1 MKTAVHHL
9 DTFIGIHHRTIFIGV
24 LFLGFFLRFI
34 HFGTSVNNPLSYQLS
49 PDEDYYFQFASHI
62 ADSIA
67 GLELGHPEE
76 YFFMDPLYG
85 YFMGVLFGFMGKQ
98 VIPMFFFQ
106 MIVDLSTG
114 YFIYK
119 IAAII
124 ANRRLALLGMLL
136 YFMLPLSIMFSA
148 TLLKVTFVT
157 WFIAFWLWL
166 SLMVL
171 STRRLLVWFAYG
183 VFLGLGVALRSNLLL
198 MGVGS
203 LGVIIGQRFLNAQ
216 RVEGRMR
223 FEFLKPFICLLFGFA
238 IVLVMLLAR
247 NTKYIDHISITP
259 FNSGVVL
266 HQVYN
271 AQNTSAQ
278 FYVPS
283 FVSIRHP
290 VYIMKAYWHEAEQRS
305 ERVLSASEM
314 NQFWIQE
321 AKAFIF
327 AQPLLVLENAAKKM
341 ALFFARRSIADG
353 RSLEEEKMFSRLLG
367 FLPNFTFLLAAFGLV
382 GIISARVPITTKLLL
397 LLPIVTSAA
406 IFSGVFAIERFR
418 FAVTPVLAIG
428 TVLGLGECLRRTIY
442 FKCSYLLAGVIL
454 LTMGFMAERSIPAH
468 EIKWQNIA
476 WGYLKSGQL
485 EQAQEIATH
494 RLDKPADALAG
505 MEVLGYLANIKGDY
519 NEGISW
525 YKKAIAMKADSDVN
539 YYNLSVAFEKLGR
552 IQEALNAMDKAIQ
565 LNSSEHYERRRLKLR
580 EQLKARRQ

>member
-1 MKTAVHHL
+1 MNTAVHHL

-34 HFGTSVNNPLSYQLS
+34 HFGATVNNPLSYQLS
-49 PDEDYYFQFASHI
+49 ADEDYYFQFASHI

-67 GLELGHPEE
+67 GLKLGHPEE

-85 YFMGVLFGFMGKQ
+85 YLIGVLFGFVGKQ
-98 VIPMFFFQ
+98 VIPIFFFQ

-114 YFIYK
+114 YFVYK
-119 IAAII
+119 ISEII
-124 ANRRLALLGMLL
+124 ANRYLALLGMLL

-157 WFIAFWLWL
+157 WFMAFWLWL

-171 STRRLLVWFAYG
+171 STKRLFVWFAYG

-198 MGVGS
+198 IAVGS
-203 LGVIIGQRFLNAQ
+203 LGVIIGQLFLNPQ
-216 RVEGRMR
+216 RVEGRLS
-223 FEFLKPFICLLFGFA
+223 FEFLKPFICLLFGFV
-238 IVLVMLLAR
+238 IVLVILLVR

-266 HQVYN
+266 HQAYN
-271 AQNTSAQ
+271 EQNTSAQ

-290 VYIMKAYWHEAEQRS
+290 VYIMKDYWHEAEQRS
-305 ERVLSASEM
+305 KRVLTASEM

-327 AQPLLVLENAAKKM
+327 AQPLLVVENTAKKM
-341 ALFFARRSIADG
+341 ALFFARRSIPDG
-353 RSLEEEKMFSRLLG
+353 RSLEEEKIFSRPLG
-367 FLPNFTFLLAAFGLV
+367 LLPNFTFLLAAFGLI

-397 LLPIVTSAA
+397 LLPIVTSTAV
-406 IFSGVFAIERFR
+406 FSGVFAIERFR
-418 FAVTPVLAIG
+418 FVVSPVLAIG
-428 TVLGLGECLRRTIY
+428 TVLGLSECLQRTIY
-442 FKCSYLLAGVIL
+442 FKCSYFLAGVIL

-468 EIKWQNIA
+468 EIKWHNIA

-485 EQAQEIATH
+485 EQAQEIAKH
-494 RLDKPADALAG
+494 RLDKPDDALAR

-519 NEGISW
+519 NEGINW

-580 EQLKARRQ
+580 ELLKARRQ